1 MGCSCRPISRR
12 GKTSKLIVSGPSGN
26 HWRFPAVQFC
36 DYLTTR
42 IVVWLAAVLVPAGSL
57 PAMTCSCGSHADS
70 SQADGCRLEPESA
83 GPPSCCGERAK
94 PTHSCCQS
102 RSAPA
107 TARCCLA
114 GSSCSCCG
122 NGGTDSNGNGC
133 QCSAGHSSVPAPD
146 PEPRNPRTDETK
158 PSLSAACFGNA
169 AAATVAAAPA
179 ILRADQQSMNL
190 GSTAP
195 ERLSVLCRLVL

>member
-1 MGCSCRPISRR
+1 M
-12 GKTSKLIVSGPSGN
+12 
-26 HWRFPAVQFC
+26 QFC

-57 PAMTCSCGSHADS
+57 PAMACSCGSHVDS
-70 SQADGCRLEPESA
+70 SQADGCRLETDPV
-83 GPPSCCGERAK
+83 GPPSCCSGRAK

-102 RSAPA
+102 RSTPT
-107 TARCCLA
+107 TAHTSCCLA

-122 NGGTDSNGNGC
+122 NDGTGSKGNGC
-133 QCSAGHSSVPAPD
+133 QCSVDHSSIPSPD
-146 PEPRNPRTDETK
+146 PEPRNSRTDDTK
-158 PSLSAACFGNA
+158 PSLSAASFGNA
-169 AAATVAAAPA
+169 AAAAVAVAPA
-179 ILRADQQSMNL
+179 ILKADQQSMGL